1 MRNMKSLFFA
11 FIIGAVAYAI
21 FGKKLMGL
29 MSKKTETPTDSL
41 VEEVYY
47 DENLTT

>member
-1 MRNMKSLFFA
+1 MKGLFFA

-29 MSKKTETPTDSL
+29 MSKKNETLADITIETVND
-41 VEEVYY
+41 
-47 DENLTT
+47 DNLTT

>member
-1 MRNMKSLFFA
+1 MKGLFFA
-11 FIIGAVAYAI
+11 FIIGAVVYAI

-29 MSKKTETPTDSL
+29 MSKKTESTDTSI
-41 VEEVYY
+41 EEVSNY